1 MKYKKATKSF
11 IQTRYYYEVV
21 ISLHVENNDKEENI
35 TRDLIITSEEKMTI
49 EDLLQEAANSINDMV
64 DEKRDFYQYNLVEI
78 TGLTV
83 VGAYDRN
90 L

>member
-1 MKYKKATKSF
+1 MKYKKAKKSF

-21 ISLHVENNDKEENI
+21 ISLHAENNDKEENI
-35 TRDLIITSEEKMTI
+35 TRDLIITSEERMTI
-49 EDLLQEAANSINDMV
+49 DDLLQEAANSINEMV
-64 DEKRDFYQYNLVEI
+64 DEKRDFYQYNLVQV

-83 VGAYDRN
+83 VGAYDRK

>member
-11 IQTRYYYEVV
+11 IKTRYYYEVV
-21 ISLHVENNDKEENI
+21 INLHVKNNGDEEDI
-35 TRDLIITSEEKMTI
+35 IRELIITSEEKMTI
-49 EDLLQEAANSINDMV
+49 DDLLQEAANSINDMV
-64 DEKRDFYQYNLVEI
+64 DNKRDFYQYNLVQI

>member
-11 IQTRYYYEVV
+11 IKTRYYYEVV
-21 ISLHVENNDKEENI
+21 INLHVKNNDKEENI

-49 EDLLQEAANSINDMV
+49 DDLLQEAANSVNDMV
-64 DEKRDFYQYNLVEI
+64 DEKRDFYQYNLVQV

-83 VGAYDRN
+83 VGAYDRK

>member
-11 IQTRYYYEVV
+11 IQTRYYYEV
-21 ISLHVENNDKEENI
+21 IINIHVENSDEEEDI
-35 TRDLIITSEEKMTI
+35 TRDLIITSEEKITI
-49 EDLLQEAANSINDMV
+49 DDLLQEAANSINDMV

>member
-21 ISLHVENNDKEENI
+21 VSLHVENNDEEDI

-49 EDLLQEAANSINDMV
+49 DDLLQEAANSINEMV
-64 DEKRDFYQYNLVEI
+64 DEKRDFYQYNLVQV